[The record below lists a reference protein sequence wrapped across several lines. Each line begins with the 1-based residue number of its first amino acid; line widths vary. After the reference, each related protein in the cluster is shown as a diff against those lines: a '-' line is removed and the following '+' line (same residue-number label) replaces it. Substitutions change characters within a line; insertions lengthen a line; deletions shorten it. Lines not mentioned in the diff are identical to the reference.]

1 MNIYSIQPIRYYNN
15 KSVEPGYNK
24 NKMNSLEQEKLSEI
38 KQIITV
44 INNKMAV
51 PLYFLF
57 WFLDLIY
64 VPQYKWE
71 FLGVRILIIPTALI
85 VHWWLKNTHSIK
97 QAEYAGM
104 FLMFMCASIINF
116 MIYEIG
122 PGGLYFIPLH
132 LVAIGGLIF
141 IPLRNRNFV
150 IGFVL
155 IYSPYIFLSALWTK
169 DTNDVAPF
177 SVNLFFMIGVIVIIW
192 LIKIFQERMHEREL
206 SIRLE
211 LQKEVEKRKQ
221 TEQELIVS
229 RDRALAATRAKESF
243 LANMSHEIRTPLTA
257 IIGFAD
263 TGLDSDQTTQQ
274 RIAALKIIRR
284 SGDHLL
290 NLINDILDFSKIEA
304 GELLTEKTPINP
316 LQQVFE
322 VESII
327 MGHAIK
333 KGLNLV
339 VDYKFPLPKEIHSDP
354 VRIKQVLLNLCNNAI
369 KFTHTG
375 EVRITVEY
383 NTAQHEISFM
393 VKDTG
398 IGMSEEQLEKIFK
411 PFIQADSSTSRRF
424 GGTGLGLSL
433 SRQLATLLNGQLTV
447 SSEKGKGSTF
457 IFSIRLDAKDNE
469 TLINNIDE
477 VKFSSDDVSTNVATK
492 KQLKGDVLLA
502 EDNISNQELIRMY
515 LEKMGARVTCADNGA
530 IAVSLAQQHKYDLI
544 YMDMQMPVMSGID
557 AVLHLR
563 KMNYE
568 GPIVML
574 TANVTSDDKTRCL
587 EAGANEFVTK
597 PIVRQI
603 LFETTARYLENRTG
617 TSAHE
622 PIYSALIQE
631 EPKFEDLLYNFID
644 SLRNMQ
650 QKIMDTFG
658 NNEFYALAQA
668 VHDLKGTAGGFGY
681 PDLSVLAAN
690 IEVSLKEKDHDET
703 EHLLEQLAIMCQRIY
718 QGAQQF

>member
-1 MNIYSIQPIRYYNN
+1 MNN
-15 KSVEPGYNK
+15 
-24 NKMNSLEQEKLSEI
+24 LEQEKLSEI
-38 KQIITV
+38 KQIIAV
-44 INNKMAV
+44 ISNKMAV

-57 WFLDLIY
+57 WILDIIY

-71 FLGVRILIIPTALI
+71 FLAVRILIIPTALI
-85 VHWWLKNTHSIK
+85 VHWWLKKTHSID

-104 FLMFMCASIINF
+104 FLLFMCASIINF

-132 LVAIGGLIF
+132 LVAIGGLGF
-141 IPLRNRNFV
+141 IPWHNRNFV
-150 IGFVL
+150 ITINL
-155 IYSPYIFLSALWTK
+155 IYGPYLIISSLWIEETK
-169 DTNDVAPF
+169 NIAQF
-177 SVNLFFMIGVIVIIW
+177 SVNLFFIIGVIVIIW
-192 LIKIFQERMHEREL
+192 LIKSFRERMHEREL
-206 SIRLE
+206 TIRLE

-221 TEQELIVS
+221 IEQDLIAS
-229 RDRALAATRAKESF
+229 RDAALAATRAKESF

-263 TGLDSDQTTQQ
+263 TGLDHDQTTQQ
-274 RIAALKIIRR
+274 RIAALKTIRR

-290 NLINDILDFSKIEA
+290 SLINDILDFSKIEA
-304 GELLTEKTPINP
+304 GELQTEKMPINP
-316 LQQVFE
+316 LQQVVD

-327 MGHAIK
+327 MGQAEK

-339 VDYKFPLPKEIHSDP
+339 VDYKFPLPKEIHSDA

-369 KFTHTG
+369 KFTDTG

-383 NTAQHEISFM
+383 NPAQNEISF
-393 VKDTG
+393 VIKDTG
-398 IGMSEEQLEKIFK
+398 IGMSQEQLEKIFK

-447 SSEKGKGSTF
+447 SSEKGKGSMFT
-457 IFSIRLDAKDNE
+457 FSIRLDEKDNE
-469 TLINNIDE
+469 ALINSLDE
-477 VKFSSDDVSTNVATK
+477 ARLTADDVSTNVPTR

-502 EDNISNQELIRMY
+502 EDNITNQELIRMY

-544 YMDMQMPVMSGID
+544 FMDMQMPVMSGID

-563 KMNYE
+563 KMNYN

-574 TANVTSDDKTRCL
+574 TANVTSDDKARCL

-597 PIVRQI
+597 PIVRQA
-603 LFETTARYLENRTG
+603 LFETTGRYLENREAA
-617 TSAHE
+617 AHE
-622 PIYSALIQE
+622 PIYSALIHE

-650 QKIMDTFG
+650 QKIIDTFR
-658 NNEFYALAQA
+658 NNEFYALAQV

-681 PDLSVLAAN
+681 PDLTRLAGD
-690 IEVSLKEKDHDET
+690 IEASIKEKDLDTIEG
-703 EHLLEQLAIMCQRIY
+703 LLEKLNEMCERIY
-718 QGAQQF
+718 RGAQQF